1 MTTRTF
7 LKVLKV
13 TSAGA
18 VCLALG
24 TGNIAQAAT
33 IDFDNGTAGNSIGSF
48 YADQGVTFS
57 NATWQNFGPLAGV
70 SPPLALASGNSE
82 FPGVF
87 SRLTPIVGVFSS
99 AQTLLSIVGADIGAA
114 GIRIDAYDA
123 VVGGN
128 LVGFDQFI
136 GIKRGTGIF
145 STLSVEAASIRRF
158 ELYQVSDGFASGDG
172 VALDNLTFQATPVPT
187 PALLPGLI
195 GLGISALRK
204 RREAAE
210 QANNA

>member
-57 NATWQNFGPLAGV
+57 NATWQNFGSLAGS
-70 SPPLALASGNSE
+70 SPLSLASENSAY
-82 FPGVF
+82 PGVF

-136 GIKRGTGIF
+136 GIERGTGIF